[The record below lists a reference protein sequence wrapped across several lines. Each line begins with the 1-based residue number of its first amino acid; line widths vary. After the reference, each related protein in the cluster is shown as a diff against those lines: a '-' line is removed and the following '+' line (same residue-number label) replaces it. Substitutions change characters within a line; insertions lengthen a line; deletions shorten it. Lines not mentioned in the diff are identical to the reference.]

1 MNDES
6 IENVNESLNQTEDTT
21 HDANVP
27 AADREAP
34 TEPGKAEDPETGEP
48 EKPARQVRA
57 PTVGRDA
64 PDETTE
70 EEETPEPDDEHP
82 DESEETKPGDDDDGE
97 DEDGEDEDEDED
109 GAPAE
114 AMAPVAADAA
124 VEIDRA
130 VDPAPPEP
138 PFELELES
146 PPSAANELPAD
157 LAEAGHPPPPDEG
170 DASPVAMASPSMA
183 SDSLPRSRN
192 VTITKLA
199 GPGALDA
206 TERIETT
213 WPQWFKQLETEPSAS
228 GDGDVPC
235 SGWSPVFY
243 DPPKRTDDSVCR
255 VFALVLDQLDA
266 RDWDAVS
273 ELWATYYGLMYMR
286 RAVVAGMPVDGLRVV
301 LPLARPVSLEEYQEV
316 WRWANTWTANAGCFV
331 DHRSQDALQF
341 WDGPTRPPG
350 GMRSKRLLGK
360 PLDPDMII
368 PHPASL
374 RTQAYQAS
382 LPIP

>member
-34 TEPGKAEDPETGEP
+34 TEPGQAEDPETGEP

-82 DESEETKPGDDDDGE
+82 DESEETKPGDDDD
-97 DEDGEDEDEDED
+97 DDGEDED

-382 LPIP
+382 LPIL